1 MKVVTLSSDNLDD
14 LILQGIDHIY
24 KKGIYLKTRV
34 GDAQQAY
41 SVNYVLKNTKNRLH
55 CLRAPTS
62 IKYFAREL
70 IAYFNGIQNID
81 QGLLKASKY
90 WEKVA
95 DKKGKIN
102 SNYGYYVF
110 YEKNNEITQ
119 YEWIVKSFTKDA
131 YTRQAVININQCY
144 HKDFNTKDF
153 PCTISLIFY
162 IKQNILYCVAF
173 SRSTDV
179 FFGLPYDMGF
189 FSFVHELIYKDL
201 LQREPRLFKNLKL
214 GSTSIQCI
222 CTQIYAMTR
231 EKALNLLNNKN
242 SNFHQFDM
250 PVIDNAK
257 QVLEDIYNQSSNSKV
272 MKWIYQNAK

>member
-1 MKVVTLSSDNLDD
+1 MKVVTLSSDNLDE
-14 LILQGIDHIY
+14 LILLGIDHIN
-24 KKGIYLKTRV
+24 KNGIYLKTRV

-41 SVNYVLKNTKNRLH
+41 NVNYVLKNAKNRLH
-55 CLRAPTS
+55 CLREPVS
-62 IKYFAREL
+62 IRYFAREL
-70 IAYFNGIQNID
+70 IAYFNGTQDIGH
-81 QGLLKASKY
+81 GLLNASKY

-95 DKKGKIN
+95 DENGKIN
-102 SNYGYYVF
+102 SNYGYYIF

-119 YEWIVKSFTKDA
+119 YEWIVKSLIKDT
-131 YTRQAVININQCY
+131 YSRQAVININQCY

-162 IKQNILYCVAF
+162 IKQNILYCVVF

-201 LQREPRLFKNLKL
+201 LQREPILFKNLKL

-222 CTQIYAMTR
+222 CTQIYSMTR
-231 EKALNLLNNKN
+231 EKALNLLKYKN
-242 SNFHQFDM
+242 SNFTRFDM

-257 QVLEDIYNQSSNSKV
+257 QVLEDIYNQSSHSEV
-272 MKWIYQNAK
+272 MKWIYQNTK